1 MNTYDF
7 VHMALHAMG
16 GEIKGKTKLQKTMY
30 FLGILTGTIEE
41 LEYRPHYYGPYS
53 SAVKDAVNRLKAL
66 DFVVQSSVPPLGV
79 DRRGFEMARR
89 DFRLT
94 EDGRAMAERKA
105 AADPAFWRR
114 LQEAAGRLRVAG
126 EQDYMLM
133 SVAAKTFFILRE
145 RGRSA
150 TPVEVAEAARDLD
163 WNPSPAEIDEAARYL
178 QRMGLATVS

>member
-66 DFVVQSSVPPLGV
+66 GFVVQNSVSCGGV

-94 EDGRAMAERKA
+94 DDGRAMAERKA
-105 AADPAFWRR
+105 AADPVLWHPLQVAARR
-114 LQEAAGRLRVAG
+114 LLDAGD
-126 EQDYMLM
+126 QDYMLM
-133 SVAAKTFFILRE
+133 SVAAKTLFILGE
-145 RGRSA
+145 RGPAA
-150 TPVEVAEAARDLD
+150 TPVEIAEAARNLD

-178 QRMGLATVS
+178 QRIGLATVQ